1 MARRRRRRNKQR
13 GVVFDQSPAAITAHQ
28 IIPCAT
34 TASVHNTTVH
44 VGCCVC
50 VDVID
55 DFDHN
60 DNDDNYPSP
69 LHSCPLC
76 DYQNF
81 Y

>member
-34 TASVHNTTVH
+34 TASVHITTLH
-44 VGCCVC
+44 VGCCVF
-50 VDVID
+50 VDVTD

-60 DNDDNYPSP
+60 DYDDNCPSP
-69 LHSCPLC
+69 LHSRPLC
-76 DYQNF
+76 DDQIF